1 MPTIHDQIDEVLAA
15 AVHNEL
21 TDDERRALH
30 VHLVECAE
38 CRALHKE
45 EQLMNKALGEVFT
58 DEKPDFGF
66 EKRMLYA
73 FRHKAPPRASVAV
86 FLVNLM
92 RSRATQL
99 AAAAVLVSR
108 FRREHDTGCSP
119 PATRP

>member
-1 MPTIHDQIDEVLAA
+1 MPIIHDQIDEVLAA

-58 DEKPDFGF
+58 DENRISVSKNECFTHF
-66 EKRMLYA
+66 AIRLRRA
-73 FRHKAPPRASVAV
+73 RAS
-86 FLVNLM
+86 
-92 RSRATQL
+92 
-99 AAAAVLVSR
+99 R
-108 FRREHDTGCSP
+108 FFW
-119 PATRP
+119 

>member
-30 VHLVECAE
+30 VHLVECPE

-45 EQLMNKALGEVFT
+45 EQLMNKALGEVVT
-58 DEKPDFGF
+58 EEKPDFSF

-73 FRHKAPPRASVAV
+73 CRKKAPPLTSAA
-86 FLVNLM
+86 LVLMNLL
-92 RSRATQL
+92 RSRAIQFVASAVFFWPLFQL
-99 AAAAVLVSR
+99 
-108 FRREHDTGCSP
+108 
-119 PATRP
+119 